1 MLLGG
6 ALALGHELDL
16 FDGSDDAPTD
26 SASDGTKLSFADY
39 LLLRRGRLRRLL
51 FVYIS
56 QLASRIG
63 CALPK
68 TPFHT
73 TISSSMSMPHSML
86 DRQWHDHMT
95 SWIELSRL
103 VRTTSEF
110 LFPSKSV
117 TRELL
122 RSGRYCEFLDH
133 FRPLLSQWLE
143 KYLQNPSMALG
154 SWLIFS
160 STLFIYANLLPDMSV
175 YHQFLSIDYHFI
187 RLYINSLA
195 LQAVANRMA
204 KYQTFTMG
212 SQFEGSQ
219 DSGYIREVISGS
231 VQILEMVIKLA
242 DDDHLKYIPVRIYI
256 RIASAAIYLI
266 NVRRN

>member
-6 ALALGHELDL
+6 ALTLGHELDL
-16 FDGSDDAPTD
+16 FDGKDDVPAEALSDR
-26 SASDGTKLSFADY
+26 TKLPFSDY
-39 LLLRRGRLRRLL
+39 LLLRRRRLRRLL

-63 CALPK
+63 CAVPK
-68 TPFHT
+68 TPFHA
-73 TISSSMSMPHSML
+73 TISSSMSMPRSTL

-103 VRTTSEF
+103 VRTSSEF

-143 KYLQNPSMALG
+143 KYLQIPSM
-154 SWLIFS
+154 
-160 STLFIYANLLPDMSV
+160 TL
-175 YHQFLSIDYHFI
+175 
-187 RLYINSLA
+187 
-195 LQAVANRMA
+195 
-204 KYQTFTMG
+204 
-212 SQFEGSQ
+212 
-219 DSGYIREVISGS
+219 
-231 VQILEMVIKLA
+231 
-242 DDDHLKYIPVRIYI
+242 
-256 RIASAAIYLI
+256 
-266 NVRRN
+266 